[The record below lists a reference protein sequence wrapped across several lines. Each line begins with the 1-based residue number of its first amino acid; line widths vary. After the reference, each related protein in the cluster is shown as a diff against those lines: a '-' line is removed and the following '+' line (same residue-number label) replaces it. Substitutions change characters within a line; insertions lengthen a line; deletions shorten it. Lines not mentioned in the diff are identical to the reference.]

1 MRAAHSIRFDEAEL
15 WDAVRLGEDSR
26 LEFKEVRIKGRRL
39 EAPRRDTIA
48 DEIAAFANAGGG
60 RLVLGVNDQRIP
72 QTLTPDELNLVIAL
86 VGEVCTDS
94 IRPPIEY
101 EAHRVPTPDREG
113 GVLVVDVPPGPTVH
127 HSPGGCFR
135 RRGDAKRPMDSAGIR
150 RLLLARGQSDAT
162 AVDAQPV
169 AGTGANS
176 LHPALWRRYASS
188 RTDEPASIQ
197 LGKLKFVKEDAA
209 GVPRATVGGLLLG
222 AEDPRQWLPNVYIQA
237 VRYEGTR
244 MDGNRQLD
252 AQDIGGP
259 LNLQIMETMRFV
271 LRNRRVAAHKDP
283 QRRDV
288 PEYSDRAVFEAVVNA
303 VVHRDYAV
311 SGSHIRLFMFDNR
324 LELYSPGGLPNS
336 MTVED
341 LRTSQFTRNQLLSS
355 RLGQC
360 PVEETAGAGERRYF
374 IERRG
379 EGIGV
384 IEDETFA
391 LAGRKPVFE
400 LIGERELKLTLPA
413 ASPPLP
419 DGLALR
425 VEVTSASSGQALTD
439 AHVLVLYPNKT
450 FREARTD
457 AFGHANFLLHSH
469 VPMTVF
475 CAAPGYKAAVSVNHL
490 PNGTLALALEAASD
504 GGSLIIAN
512 RTGHLPGIEGRL
524 NPTLDHLDR
533 MYLYADNIAINDG
546 MTQPTH
552 FSLNE
557 PLRLTDV
564 LGATATLWI
573 REMLGA
579 SCVFD
584 YQLNAGPTHS
594 LQQTDCETGAS
605 SL

>member
-1 MRAAHSIRFDEAEL
+1 MMRPDEAAL
-15 WDAVRLGEDSR
+15 WEAVRLGEDSR
-26 LEFKEVRIKGRRL
+26 LELKEVRFKGRRL
-39 EAPRRDTIA
+39 DAPRRDTIA

-60 RLVLGVNDQRIP
+60 RLVLGVTDQRTP
-72 QTLTPDELNLVIAL
+72 QTLTPEQLNRLIAAI
-86 VGEVCTDS
+86 GEICTDS

-101 EAHRVPTPDREG
+101 EAHRVPTPPHREG
-113 GVLVVDVPPGPTVH
+113 GVLVVDVPSGPTVH
-127 HSPGGCFR
+127 HSPGGCFQ

-150 RLLLARGQSDAT
+150 RLLLTRGQSDAA
-162 AVDAQPV
+162 AVDEQPV
-169 AGTGANS
+169 GGTGVNS
-176 LHPALWRRYASS
+176 LHAPHWRRYASS
-188 RTDEPASIQ
+188 RTNESAQIQ

-209 GVPRATVGGLLLG
+209 GALRATVGGVLFG
-222 AEDPRQWLPNVYIQA
+222 AEEPREWLPNAYVQA
-237 VRYEGTR
+237 VRHDGSR

-259 LNLQIMETMRFV
+259 LNTQIKETMRFV

-288 PEYSDRAVFEAVVNA
+288 PEYSERAVFEALVNA

-311 SGSHIRLFMFDNR
+311 SGSHIRLFMFDDR
-324 LELYSPGGLPNS
+324 LELYSPGGLANS

-341 LRTSQFTRNQLLSS
+341 LRTSQFTRNQLLAS

-360 PVEETAGAGERRYF
+360 PVEDTAGAGERRYF

-384 IEDETFA
+384 IEEETFA

-419 DGLALR
+419 DGIALR
-425 VEVTSASSGQALTD
+425 VEVASAASRQPLAE
-439 AHVLVLYPNKT
+439 AHMLALYPNKT

-457 AFGHANFLLHSH
+457 AFGHADFLLHSR

-475 CAAPGYKAAVSVNHL
+475 CAAPGHKAAVATDRV
-490 PNGTLALALEAASD
+490 PNGRLAVTLEAVPD
-504 GGSLIIAN
+504 GGSAIIAH
-512 RTGHLPGIEGRL
+512 RTGHLPGIQGRL
-524 NPTLDHLDR
+524 NPVLDHLDR

-546 MTQPTH
+546 MAQPVH
-552 FSLNE
+552 FALHE
-557 PLRLTDV
+557 PLRVTDA
-564 LGATATLWI
+564 LGATATLWV

-584 YQLNAGPTHS
+584 YRLEKGR
-594 LQQTDCETGAS
+594 
-605 SL
+605 

>member
-1 MRAAHSIRFDEAEL
+1 MGPDEAAL
-15 WDAVRLGEDSR
+15 WEAVRLGEDSR
-26 LEFKEVRIKGRRL
+26 LELKEVRFKGCRL
-39 EAPRRDTIA
+39 DAPRRDAIA
-48 DEIAAFANAGGG
+48 DEVAAFANAGGG
-60 RLVLGVNDQRIP
+60 RLVLGVTDERTP
-72 QTLTPDELNLVIAL
+72 QTLTPEQLNQLIAAI
-86 VGEVCTDS
+86 GEICTDS

-101 EAHRVPTPDREG
+101 EAHRVPTPPHRQG

-127 HSPGGCFR
+127 HSPGGCFQ
-135 RRGDAKRPMDSAGIR
+135 RRGDAKRQMDSASIR

-162 AVDAQPV
+162 AVDEQPV
-169 AGTGANS
+169 GGTGVNS
-176 LHPALWRRYASS
+176 LHAPHWRRYASS
-188 RTDEPASIQ
+188 RTNESAQIQ

-209 GVPRATVGGLLLG
+209 GALRATVGGVLLG
-222 AEDPRQWLPNVYIQA
+222 AEDPREWLPNAYVQA
-237 VRYEGTR
+237 VRYDGSR
-244 MDGNRQLD
+244 LDGNRQLD

-259 LNLQIMETMRFV
+259 LDAQIKEAMRFV

-288 PEYSDRAVFEAVVNA
+288 PEYSERAVFEALVNA

-311 SGSHIRLFMFDNR
+311 SGSHVRLFMFDDR
-324 LELYSPGGLPNS
+324 LELYSPGGLANS

-341 LRTSQFTRNQLLSS
+341 LRTSQFTRNQLLAS

-360 PVEETAGAGERRYF
+360 PVEDTAGAGERRYF

-384 IEDETFA
+384 IEEETFA

-419 DGLALR
+419 DGIALR
-425 VEVTSASSGQALTD
+425 VEVASATSRQPLAD

-457 AFGHANFLLHSH
+457 AFGHADFLLHSR

-475 CAAPGYKAAVSVNHL
+475 CAAPGHKAVVVTDRV
-490 PNGTLALALEAASD
+490 PNGRLAVALEAVPN
-504 GGSLIIAN
+504 GGSAIIAH
-512 RTGHLPGIEGRL
+512 RTGHLPDIQGRL
-524 NPTLDHLDR
+524 NPILDHLDR

-546 MTQPTH
+546 MAQPVH
-552 FSLNE
+552 FALGE
-557 PLRLTDV
+557 PLRLTDA

-584 YQLNAGPTHS
+584 FRLE
-594 LQQTDCETGAS
+594 TDR
-605 SL
+605 